1 MKKLKNKKMKKFR
14 NGKMKKFSYRLGLQ
28 VGFPDFLISKFLNF
42 A

>member
-28 VGFPDFLISKFLNF
+28 VVFPDF
-42 A
+42 

>member
-1 MKKLKNKKMKKFR
+1 MKKLKNKKMKKF
-14 NGKMKKFSYRLGLQ
+14 SYRLALQ